1 MSLILVIIIISFK
14 YLLSSNVIDSLL
26 RVASYTYGPLL
37 GLFSF
42 GLFTKY
48 KIDERKLISVVILAP
63 ILTFIISYSPTLY
76 TYLFVNIDIE
86 WNNTLWECSI
96 NYEKSN
102 FYNFGYELLQI
113 NGTLTYIGLYLIKT
127 KQIWNLNSSRLY

>member
-42 GLFTKY
+42 GLFTRFN
-48 KIDERKLISVVILAP
+48 INEGKLIPVVILAP
-63 ILTFIISYSPTLY
+63 VLTLIINYSPTICAIVSLNFENCLDIS
-76 TYLFVNIDIE
+76 LFDCLITNWDE
-86 WNNTLWECSI
+86 ASI
-96 NYEKSN
+96 YAKTN
-102 FYNFGYELLQI
+102 FYQFGYELLAI
-113 NGTLTYIGLYLIKT
+113 NGLITFIGLYLIKT
-127 KQIWNLNSSRLY
+127 K